1 MPGGFNSRTPGGV
14 RRLQCTLNATGA
26 VFQFTHP
33 RRGATLLSAGVSRS
47 HTVSIHAPQEGCD
60 YAVVMHITNPVKFQF
75 THPRRGATVVT
86 LDVFEV
92 GMVSIHAPQEGCDL
106 SNIIARLNSDV
117 SIHAPQEGCDVVEL
131 SVSLHKVCFNSRT
144 PGGVRL
150 NGVDYRT
157 SSLQFQFTHPR
168 RGATRPGRTLPPERF
183 VSIHAPQE
191 GCDGC
196 CSFGTLWY

>member
-1 MPGGFNSRTPGGV
+1 M
-14 RRLQCTLNATGA
+14 NATGA

-144 PGGVRL
+144 PGGVRPPL
-150 NGVDYRT
+150 FAPCQGLQMCFNSRTPGGV
-157 SSLQFQFTHPR
+157 
-168 RGATRPGRTLPPERF
+168 RPELAPPLHVCTP

-191 GCDGC
+191 GCDWGRALLHTQDHVSIHAPQEGC
-196 CSFGTLWY
+196 DDR